1 MWFVKRQVLIL
12 FRTMANLCLFTWCIL
27 CIWQKHL
34 LIWVWII
41 YRIDSRDMLVAS
53 DPRGLFSVVSHRP
66 WTISHQTLCHLQ
78 HVRGAVN
85 KNRHS
90 YSDRHYLRL
99 QAVPSFWQN
108 PSCRSE
114 KNQWKKIDASAQH
127 RNVGVMH
134 MKRREFCSL
143 GWQQFFHWLFVI
155 WAIDFAEKERV
166 LVD

>member
-1 MWFVKRQVLIL
+1 
-12 FRTMANLCLFTWCIL
+12 MANLCLFTWCIL
-27 CIWQKHL
+27 CIWWKHL

-53 DPRGLFSVVSHRP
+53 DPCGLFSVVSHCP

-85 KNRHS
+85 KSRHS

-114 KNQWKKIDASAQH
+114 KNQWKKLMLVHSTEMWVWCIWKEESSVLWADNNFFTDCLWFWQLTLQ
-127 RNVGVMH
+127 
-134 MKRREFCSL
+134 KRRECL
-143 GWQQFFHWLFVI
+143 
-155 WAIDFAEKERV
+155 
-166 LVD
+166 

>member
-1 MWFVKRQVLIL
+1 
-12 FRTMANLCLFTWCIL
+12 MANLCLFTWCIL
-27 CIWQKHL
+27 CIWRKHL

-53 DPRGLFSVVSHRP
+53 DPCGLFSVVSHCP

-85 KNRHS
+85 KSRHS

-108 PSCRSE
+108 PSCKSE
-114 KNQWKKIDASAQH
+114 KNQWKKNWCLCTAQKC
-127 RNVGVMH
+127 GCEAYKK
-134 MKRREFCSL
+134 KRVPLSL
-143 GWQQFFHWLFVI
+143 LTTIFFTDLFVI
-155 WAIDFAEKERV
+155 WAIDFAEKEGV
-166 LVD
+166 LVN

>member
-1 MWFVKRQVLIL
+1 
-12 FRTMANLCLFTWCIL
+12 MANLCLFTWCIL
-27 CIWQKHL
+27 CIWRKHL

-53 DPRGLFSVVSHRP
+53 DPCGLFSVVSHCP

-155 WAIDFAEKERV
+155 LAIDFAEKERV